1 MDISKLLPL
10 IMGGKLGEREQAILK
25 ASQSSDPAAMTN
37 LLTKIYSE
45 TPRQSDVY
53 ATFKRII
60 PAETL
65 GKIIKY
71 FDGARES

>member
-1 MDISKLLPL
+1 MDINKLLPL
-10 IMGGKLGEREQAILK
+10 IMGGKLGEKEQAILK
-25 ASQSSDPAAMTN
+25 ATQSSDPAVIGN

-45 TPRQSDVY
+45 TPQRADVFM
-53 ATFKRII
+53 TFKRLI

-71 FDGARES
+71 FDGTRA

>member
-25 ASQSSDPAAMTN
+25 ATQSSDPAAISN

-45 TPRQSDVY
+45 TPPRAAVF

-60 PAETL
+60 PAEIL

-71 FDGARES
+71 FDGTRA

>member
-25 ASQSSDPAAMTN
+25 ATQSSDPAAISN

-45 TPRQSDVY
+45 SPRRGDVF
-53 ATFKRII
+53 ATFKKII

-71 FDGARES
+71 FDGNRA